1 MPTDP
6 LIRIFDIIQ
15 PSPAMFLADC
25 GLWSYPGPEEIRLA
39 LADLVADQRNLLD
52 RAANVLDE
60 REQPRPR
67 GAYPITFTSL
77 HDVNLQHI
85 LPRVIANLEQQCS
98 VLQEVAA
105 TPNDAAAVDFGTDA
119 LRSVRQ
125 HLDVLKDVRAKLQ
138 SNAPVALSGPAAEP
152 PAATSA
158 AT

>member
-6 LIRIFDIIQ
+6 LTRIFEIIQ

-52 RAANVLDE
+52 RAAIVLDQ

-67 GAYPITFTSL
+67 VAYPITLTSL
-77 HDVNLQHI
+77 HDVNLRHI
-85 LPRVIANLEQQCS
+85 LPRVITSLEQQRS
-98 VLQEVAA
+98 ALEEIAA
-105 TPNDAAAVDFGTDA
+105 TPDDAAAADFGADG

-125 HLDVLKDVRAKLQ
+125 HLDVLTGVRVKLQ
-138 SNAPVALSGPAAEP
+138 SQSPSASAVEP
-152 PAATSA
+152 LPATSVA
-158 AT
+158 S

>member
-6 LIRIFDIIQ
+6 LTRIFDVIQ

-39 LADLVADQRNLLD
+39 LADLVADQRNMLD
-52 RAANVLDE
+52 RASVVLDE

-67 GAYPITFTSL
+67 GAYPITLTSL
-77 HDVNLQHI
+77 HDVNLRHI
-85 LPRVIANLEQQCS
+85 LPRVIDNLEQQRAAF
-98 VLQEVAA
+98 EEIAA
-105 TPNDAAAVDFGTDA
+105 TPDDAAASDFGADA

-138 SNAPVALSGPAAEP
+138 RQAHAAS
-152 PAATSA
+152 AVATSA
-158 AT
+158 AS